1 MRGGIKM
8 LQYKTICLPLSQKKG
23 IKAKKYYRSLI
34 SIENVTKAMEPVS
47 ATIQS
52 ETMAG
57 WSLHSI
63 SSVPIRT
70 ARNKSIREFL
80 FGWIPLLSRFLFGD
94 VIERECKTGVDV
106 PVYVLVFVKEV

>member
-23 IKAKKYYRSLI
+23 IKAKEYYRSLI
-34 SIENVTKAMEPVS
+34 SIENETKAMAPVS

-70 ARNKSIREFL
+70 ARK
-80 FGWIPLLSRFLFGD
+80 
-94 VIERECKTGVDV
+94 
-106 PVYVLVFVKEV
+106 KEHKGISFWLDTPS